1 MTASA
6 PPCRQAFDPKRPSPS
21 VHPADR
27 IRGATSSLLAGKT
40 VVLAVTGSI
49 AAVKSV
55 ELARELVRHGARVV
69 PVMSPSA
76 TRLVGVD
83 ALWFACGEKPI
94 VELTGAT
101 EHVLHDAADLLLVAP
116 ATGNTV
122 SKLALGIDDTTVT
135 TFFTARRD
143 KAATLVAPAMH
154 AEMWDSPFLKEN
166 LAKLRAHGVTVLDP
180 FFEEGKAKLP
190 EPEHIVEHVL
200 RMLGPRTLAG
210 RRILVVNGSTLEP
223 LDDMRVVTNRSSG
236 RTGVAL
242 AREAWRLGA
251 DVTLWQGHGHVE
263 TPRHFHVER
272 FVTVED
278 LVRLAPQAAGFDAAL
293 VPAAISDY
301 GPGKADGKIPSEKGS
316 VVLRLDALP
325 KFLPELRRHMKGAL
339 VPFKAESGLPRDELV
354 AKARASAEKHHAPFV
369 VANDLSRVAL
379 DATEVLIVDR
389 TSATPLAGSKDEVAR
404 GILARL
410 AKDVPPPGARGTGPH
425 RVAREADPA

>member
-1 MTASA
+1 MEA
-6 PPCRQAFDPKRPSPS
+6 DRPRVPARLIARRPLVER

-27 IRGATSSLLAGKT
+27 IRGATSSLLHGKT
-40 VVLAVTGSI
+40 VVLGVTGSI
-49 AAVKSV
+49 AAVKTV

-69 PVMSPSA
+69 PVMSRAA
-76 TRLVGVD
+76 TQIVGVD
-83 ALWFACGEKPI
+83 ALWFATGERPI
-94 VELTGAT
+94 IELTGAT
-101 EHVLHDAADLLLVAP
+101 EHVLHDGADLLLVAP

-122 SKLALGIDDTTVT
+122 SKMALGIDDTAVT

-180 FFEEGKAKLP
+180 YFEEGKAKLP
-190 EPEHIVEHVL
+190 EPDVIVEHVL
-200 RMLGPRTLAG
+200 RMLGPKTLA
-210 RRILVVNGSTLEP
+210 RRKVLIVNGSTLEP

-263 TPRHFHVER
+263 VPRHLHVER

-278 LVRLAPQAAGFDAAL
+278 LVRMAPKAAGFDAAL

-301 GPGKADGKIPSEKGS
+301 GPGKTDGKIPSEKGGI
-316 VVLRLDALP
+316 VLRLDALP

-339 VPFKAESGLPRDELV
+339 VPFKAESGLPSDELV
-354 AKARASAEKHHAPFV
+354 AKARASAERHHAAFV

-379 DATEVLIVDR
+379 DATDVLLVDR
-389 TSATPLAGSKDEVAR
+389 AKAVPVSGSKDDVAR

-410 AKDVPPPGARGTGPH
+410 AQEFRA
-425 RVAREADPA
+425 